1 MNGKFKRVVA
11 MALALILA
19 LAIVASLILPYIG

>member
-19 LAIVASLILPYIG
+19 LAIVVSLILPYIG